1 MKIKGSKY
9 QIVNIR
15 NMRLSQNIEYL
26 LDTKHTDRNNN
37 VLITGGSGCGKS
49 FKWAK
54 PNIMQ
59 MTGHYIIT
67 NPNR

>member
-1 MKIKGSKY
+1 
-9 QIVNIR
+9 
-15 NMRLSQNIEYL
+15 MRLSQNIEYL

-59 MTGHYIIT
+59 MMGHYIIT